1 VEPFAVLQSRALRMA
16 APNIDTDQIVPARFL
31 RNPRRAGYAGYLFH
45 DLRFDAAGA
54 PVAEFVFNRPEHQGA
69 RILLAGHNFGCGSS
83 REGAVYALADW
94 GIRCVIASSFGDI
107 FRNNCFKNG
116 VLPVVLPDAV
126 IETLA
131 AADGPLTVDLAAQ
144 TVAAGTT
151 SVRFEIEPFWK
162 ESLLTGLDDI
172 DLTLRLRARIDAFA
186 AQHLEQRPWLRI
198 PGR

>member
-1 VEPFAVLQSRALRMA
+1 MA